1 MSGVSAACGVV
12 CCAGAASAMLSV
24 LMPQKRT
31 KRVMNTVLG
40 LFILVTLMNAARS
53 AAGELSGSLDFI
65 QPEVSCEY
73 DESDCTDEAVRR
85 TAEYLVAASD
95 ELLRAEGIEAE
106 DVRISLR
113 ISDEGRIYVDRVDIY
128 ISEQDED
135 RAADIEAV
143 IYRNLAKEPD
153 IYVTRTQT

>member
-1 MSGVSAACGVV
+1 MSAVSGACGVV
-12 CCAGAASAMLSV
+12 CCVGVASAMLSV

-31 KRVMNTVLG
+31 KRVMNMVLG
-40 LFILVTLMNAARS
+40 LFVLVTLMNAIRS
-53 AAGELSGSLDFI
+53 AAEEFSGSLDFT
-65 QPEVSCEY
+65 QSEVSAGY
-73 DESDCTDEAVRR
+73 DESDCTDEVARQ

-106 DVRISLR
+106 DIRISLR
-113 ISDEGRIYVDRVDIY
+113 ISDEGRIYVDRADIY

-153 IYVTRTQT
+153 IYVTRTQA